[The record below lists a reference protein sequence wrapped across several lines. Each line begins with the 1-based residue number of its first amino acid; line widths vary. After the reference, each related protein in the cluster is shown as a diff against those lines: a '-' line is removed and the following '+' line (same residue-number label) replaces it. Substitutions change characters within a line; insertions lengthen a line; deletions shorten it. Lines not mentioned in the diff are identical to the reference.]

1 MQKNPHFFSSK
12 RKWWPDALLLSLN
25 PCCNCSASNLL
36 PHTFNSSC
44 VYKGS
49 GFFLWLCKS
58 WQQKWELPQFQEVSR
73 KTFTLIN
80 PYKVFRLSTIHY
92 TMVEFQPF
100 HVKWKAVLCNRIPA
114 KAPLLFFMDFIF
126 ALHNIHSGN
135 ELNSV
140 NCDQR
145 QGAPLLLEELKI
157 MWHRSSSAGYFKNR
171 TRCRWNPKS
180 VRPLNA
186 AKALEG
192 SSILLQ
198 RRQSSCTVDLLIC
211 GGPTRPTLWITVGQ
225 WASGPNFPKSHNHD
239 DHTNKWCC
247 LNAYYYVVECFFFF
261 KDRFP
266 FSG

>member
-1 MQKNPHFFSSK
+1 M
-12 RKWWPDALLLSLN
+12 RSL
-25 PCCNCSASNLL
+25 
-36 PHTFNSSC
+36 
-44 VYKGS
+44 
-49 GFFLWLCKS
+49 
-58 WQQKWELPQFQEVSR
+58 
-73 KTFTLIN
+73 
-80 PYKVFRLSTIHY
+80 
-92 TMVEFQPF
+92 VEFQPF

-126 ALHNIHSGN
+126 ALHNIHNGN

-145 QGAPLLLEELKI
+145 QGVPLLLEELKI

-198 RRQSSCTVDLLIC
+198 RRRAKAAHLTCSSVVAQPDQRC
-211 GGPTRPTLWITVGQ
+211 GSQ

-239 DHTNKWCC
+239 DHTNKLCC
-247 LNAYYYVVECFFFF
+247 LYAYYYVVECFFFL